1 MLVAFVFVGLTV
13 YSLINAVLGFAVF
26 VAAMEAEGSSTPY
39 VIVGAAVLALV
50 GLGAGIGL
58 CLVRG
63 KVWAR
68 GTGLGLMIG
77 WALWSILTAGLCTGL
92 NPSLYG

>member
-1 MLVAFVFVGLTV
+1 MLVAFTFLGLAV
-13 YSLINAVLGFAVF
+13 YSVVNAVLGFAVF
-26 VAAMEAEGSSTPY
+26 VAAMDADGGSTPY

-50 GLGAGIGL
+50 GLGMGIGL

-92 NPSLYG
+92 NPGLYG

>member
-1 MLVAFVFVGLTV
+1 MLVAFTFLGLAV
-13 YSLINAVLGFAVF
+13 YSIVNVVIGFSVF
-26 VAAMEAEGSSTPY
+26 VAATDAKGSTTPY
-39 VIVGAAVLALV
+39 VIVGAVVLALV

-58 CLVRG
+58 CLVRD
-63 KVWAR
+63 KVWTR

-92 NPSLYG
+92 NPNLYG